1 VGSTTN
7 SAISARNNQIMQED
21 DPYAEE
27 MLEKSLYI
35 VENIANH
42 IDNFTDDEVA
52 DVMMMQ
58 ESMDFYLKNDNMD
71 KAIIEC
77 RNLYNKIQQ
86 IIN

>member
-1 VGSTTN
+1 MDES
-7 SAISARNNQIMQED
+7 

-35 VENIANH
+35 CESIINH
-42 IDNFTDDEVA
+42 IENFTDDEVA

-58 ESMDFYLKNDNMD
+58 ESMEFYLKNDNVD

-77 RNLYNKIQQ
+77 RNLYNKIKE
-86 IIN
+86 IIK

>member
-1 VGSTTN
+1 MDEN
-7 SAISARNNQIMQED
+7 

-42 IDNFTDDEVA
+42 VENFTTQEIA
-52 DVMMMQ
+52 DIMMMQ

>member
-1 VGSTTN
+1 
-7 SAISARNNQIMQED
+7 MD
-21 DPYAEE
+21 DFDPYAEE

-35 VENIANH
+35 CESIANH
-42 IDNFTDDEVA
+42 VDNFTDEEIQ

-58 ESMDFYLKNDNMD
+58 ESMDFYLKSDNTD

>member
-1 VGSTTN
+1 
-7 SAISARNNQIMQED
+7 MDED

-35 VENIANH
+35 VENIVNH
-42 IDNFTDDEVA
+42 VDNFTDEEIA

-58 ESMDFYLKNDNMD
+58 ESMDFYLKSDNTN

-77 RNLYNKIQQ
+77 RNLYNKINE
-86 IIN
+86 IIK

>member
-1 VGSTTN
+1 
-7 SAISARNNQIMQED
+7 MD
-21 DPYAEE
+21 DFDPYAEE

-35 VENIANH
+35 CESIANH
-42 IDNFTDDEVA
+42 VDNFTDEEIQ
-52 DVMMMQ
+52 DVIMMQ
-58 ESMDFYLKNDNMD
+58 ESMDFYLKSDNID

>member
-1 VGSTTN
+1 
-7 SAISARNNQIMQED
+7 MDDE

-35 VENIANH
+35 CESIINH
-42 IDNFTDDEVA
+42 VDNFTDEQIA

-58 ESMDFYLKNDNMD
+58 ESMDFYLKQDNVD

-77 RNLYNKIQQ
+77 RNLYNKINE
-86 IIN
+86 IIK

>member
-1 VGSTTN
+1 MDEN
-7 SAISARNNQIMQED
+7 

>member
-1 VGSTTN
+1 MDES
-7 SAISARNNQIMQED
+7 

-27 MLEKSLYI
+27 MLAKSLYI

-42 IDNFTDDEVA
+42 IENFTDQEIQ

-58 ESMDFYLKNDNMD
+58 ESMDFYLKQDNID

-77 RNLYNKIQQ
+77 RNLYNKIKE

>member
-1 VGSTTN
+1 MDES
-7 SAISARNNQIMQED
+7 

-27 MLEKSLYI
+27 MLAKSLYI

-86 IIN
+86 IID

>member
-1 VGSTTN
+1 
-7 SAISARNNQIMQED
+7 MQED

-42 IDNFTDDEVA
+42 VDNFTDDEVA

-58 ESMDFYLKNDNMD
+58 ESMDFYLKQDNMD

-77 RNLYNKIQQ
+77 RNLYNKIIQ
-86 IIN
+86 ITE

>member
-1 VGSTTN
+1 
-7 SAISARNNQIMQED
+7 MQED

-42 IDNFTDDEVA
+42 VENFTTQEIA

-58 ESMDFYLKNDNMD
+58 ESMDFYLKQDNIN

-77 RNLYNKIQQ
+77 RNLYNKINE
-86 IIN
+86 IIK

>member
-1 VGSTTN
+1 
-7 SAISARNNQIMQED
+7 MQED

-42 IDNFTDDEVA
+42 VDNFTDDEVA

-86 IIN
+86 IIE

>member
-1 VGSTTN
+1 MEEN
-7 SAISARNNQIMQED
+7 

-42 IDNFTDDEVA
+42 VQNFTDEEIQDII
-52 DVMMMQ
+52 MMQ
-58 ESMDFYLKNDNMD
+58 QSMEFHLKQDNTE

-77 RNLYNKIQQ
+77 RNLYNKISE
-86 IIN
+86 IIK

>member
-1 VGSTTN
+1 
-7 SAISARNNQIMQED
+7 MD
-21 DPYAEE
+21 DHDPHAEE

-35 VENIANH
+35 V
-42 IDNFTDDEVA
+42 DNLAKYVDTFNEEQLESI
-52 DVMMMQ
+52 MLMQ
-58 ESMDFYLKNDNMD
+58 QSMDFYLKQENMN

>member
-1 VGSTTN
+1 
-7 SAISARNNQIMQED
+7 MDED

-27 MLEKSLYI
+27 MLAKSLFI
-35 VENIANH
+35 CQSIANH
-42 IDNFTDDEVA
+42 VEDFTDEEIA

-58 ESMDFYLKNDNMD
+58 ESMEFYLKQDNTD

-77 RNLYNKIQQ
+77 RNLYNKINE

>member
-1 VGSTTN
+1 MDES
-7 SAISARNNQIMQED
+7 

-27 MLEKSLYI
+27 MLAKSLYI

-42 IDNFTDDEVA
+42 VENFTDEQIA

-58 ESMDFYLKNDNMD
+58 ESMDFYLKKDNMN

-77 RNLYNKIQQ
+77 RNLYNKIKE
-86 IIN
+86 IIK

>member
-1 VGSTTN
+1 
-7 SAISARNNQIMQED
+7 MQED

-42 IDNFTDDEVA
+42 VDNFTEQEVL

-58 ESMDFYLKNDNMD
+58 ESMDFYLKNDNID

>member
-1 VGSTTN
+1 
-7 SAISARNNQIMQED
+7 MQED

-35 VENIANH
+35 VENIVNH
-42 IDNFTDDEVA
+42 VDNFTDEEIA

-86 IIN
+86 MIN

>member
-1 VGSTTN
+1 MDEN
-7 SAISARNNQIMQED
+7 

-27 MLEKSLYI
+27 MLAKSLYI
-35 VENIANH
+35 CESIANH
-42 IDNFTDDEVA
+42 VDNFTDDEVA

-58 ESMDFYLKNDNMD
+58 ESMDFYLKNDNMN

>member
-1 VGSTTN
+1 MDEN
-7 SAISARNNQIMQED
+7 

-42 IDNFTDDEVA
+42 VDNFTDEEIA
-52 DVMMMQ
+52 DIMMMQ
-58 ESMDFYLKNDNMD
+58 ESMDFYLKQDNID

-77 RNLYNKIQQ
+77 RNLYNKIKE
-86 IIN
+86 IIK

>member
-1 VGSTTN
+1 
-7 SAISARNNQIMQED
+7 MD
-21 DPYAEE
+21 DFDPYAEE

-35 VENIANH
+35 CESIANH
-42 IDNFTDDEVA
+42 VDNFTDEEIQ

-58 ESMDFYLKNDNMD
+58 ESMDFYLKSDNID

>member
-1 VGSTTN
+1 
-7 SAISARNNQIMQED
+7 MQED

-42 IDNFTDDEVA
+42 VDNFTDDEVA

>member
-1 VGSTTN
+1 MDES
-7 SAISARNNQIMQED
+7 

-27 MLEKSLYI
+27 MLAKSLYI

-42 IDNFTDDEVA
+42 IDNFTDQEIQ

-58 ESMDFYLKNDNMD
+58 ESMEFYLKQDNMD

-77 RNLYNKIQQ
+77 RNLYNKIKE
-86 IIN
+86 ITN

>member
-1 VGSTTN
+1 MDEN
-7 SAISARNNQIMQED
+7 

-35 VENIANH
+35 VENIVNH
-42 IDNFTDDEVA
+42 VDNFTDEEIA
-52 DVMMMQ
+52 DVMIMQ
-58 ESMDFYLKNDNMD
+58 ESMDFYLKSDNTD

-77 RNLYNKIQQ
+77 RNLYNKINE

>member
-1 VGSTTN
+1 MDES
-7 SAISARNNQIMQED
+7 
-21 DPYAEE
+21 DPFAEE

-42 IDNFTDDEVA
+42 VDNFTDEEVA

-58 ESMDFYLKNDNMD
+58 ESMEFHLKQDNTD

-77 RNLYNKIQQ
+77 RNLYNKINE

>member
-1 VGSTTN
+1 MDEN
-7 SAISARNNQIMQED
+7 

-42 IDNFTDDEVA
+42 VENFTDEEIG

-58 ESMDFYLKNDNMD
+58 ESMEFYLKNDNVD

-77 RNLYNKIQQ
+77 RNLYNKISE
-86 IIN
+86 IIK

>member
-1 VGSTTN
+1 
-7 SAISARNNQIMQED
+7 MDDE

-27 MLEKSLYI
+27 MLAKSLYI
-35 VENIANH
+35 CESIINH
-42 IDNFTDDEVA
+42 VDNFTDEEIQ

-58 ESMDFYLKNDNMD
+58 ESMDFYLKNDNVD

-77 RNLYNKIQQ
+77 RNLYNKINE

>member
-1 VGSTTN
+1 
-7 SAISARNNQIMQED
+7 MQED

-27 MLEKSLYI
+27 MLAKSLYI

-42 IDNFTDDEVA
+42 VDNFTDDEVA

-58 ESMDFYLKNDNMD
+58 ESMDFYLKQDNMN

-77 RNLYNKIQQ
+77 RNLYNKINE